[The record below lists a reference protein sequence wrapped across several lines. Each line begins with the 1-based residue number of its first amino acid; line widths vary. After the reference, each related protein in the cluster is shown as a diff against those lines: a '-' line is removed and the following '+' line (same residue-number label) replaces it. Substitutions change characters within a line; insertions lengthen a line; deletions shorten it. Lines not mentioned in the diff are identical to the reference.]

1 MEDFTPKDFKTWL
14 AYLHQLKYHH
24 KPVLRM
30 INPKPAEVE
39 EMMRYRLIG
48 FNCRRYDNHILWGR
62 LMGYSNMQ
70 LYNLSQR
77 IVNSNSKRN
86 DAFFGEA
93 YNVSYTDVY
102 DFASASNKKGLKK
115 KLEIE
120 MVAKAEDDLAKA
132 RAELASGL
140 SIEEVADNIGLPTDI
155 LNQYLSGELHMTLHH
170 ELGLPWD
177 KPVPE
182 ELWTKVAEYCD
193 DDVIATEAAFHYL
206 NADWTA
212 RQILADIAG
221 LTVNDTTNQLTTRII
236 FDQVRKPQAEFNYRD
251 LSQPVHE
258 LKQEV
263 YKFLLEA
270 TPEMM
275 EVKHG
280 EDESLLPYFP
290 GYTFEKGVSTY
301 RGEEV
306 GEGGY
311 VYAEPGMYGN
321 VALLDIASMH
331 PHSVIAE
338 CLFGPTFT
346 RRFKE
351 KSWTDV

>member
-1 MEDFTPKDFKTWL
+1 M
-14 AYLHQLKYHH
+14 
-24 KPVLRM
+24 
-30 INPKPAEVE
+30 
-39 EMMRYRLIG
+39 
-48 FNCRRYDNHILWGR
+48 
-62 LMGYSNMQ
+62 
-70 LYNLSQR
+70 
-77 IVNSNSKRN
+77 
-86 DAFFGEA
+86 
-93 YNVSYTDVY
+93 
-102 DFASASNKKGLKK
+102 
-115 KLEIE
+115 
-120 MVAKAEDDLAKA
+120 
-132 RAELASGL
+132 
-140 SIEEVADNIGLPTDI
+140 
-155 LNQYLSGELHMTLHH
+155 
-170 ELGLPWD
+170 
-177 KPVPE
+177 
-182 ELWTKVAEYCD
+182 
-193 DDVIATEAAFHYL
+193 
-206 NADWTA
+206 
-212 RQILADIAG
+212 
-221 LTVNDTTNQLTTRII
+221 TVNDTTNQLTTRII

-351 KSWTDV
+351 IVDGRVSIKHKAWDEVNHILDGKADSGGHRGFDRE